1 MEKKIYSTPA
11 IVKVEL
17 DNEISLALA
26 SLPISGPGE
35 SLLLDVNS
43 SNPFKQAY
51 KSV

>member
-1 MEKKIYSTPA
+1 MEKKIYTTPV
-11 IVKVEL
+11 IEKVNL
-17 DNEISLALA
+17 DNEISLALE
-26 SLPISGPGE
+26 SLPTKGPGE